1 MTSREKICAALEH
14 RQSDKVPVDFGGT
27 SVSGINASTVYKL
40 RKALN
45 LPEKPVKVV
54 CSYQLLGETDD
65 DLAEKLG
72 CDCVPIMA
80 YKTMFGFKN
89 EGWKPWTLSDGT
101 PVLVPE
107 KFNTRYESNGG
118 VYQYPEGDTSSPA
131 SGYMPSGGFFFDAVD
146 RQKPFDEDNPAVA
159 DNTEEFV
166 RISDD
171 ELRYV
176 QEQADRLYK
185 NTDRAVI
192 GGISG
197 AALGDVS
204 MVPATWMKQP
214 RGIRDVAEWY
224 VSMASRQDFLKEV
237 FDRQSEIA
245 VENLKLYYEAVGDKV
260 AVVYLCGAD
269 FGTQN
274 APMCSTQLFD
284 EVYLP
289 YYRRMTDWI
298 HQNTKW
304 KIFKHSCG
312 SIMPLIP
319 SIIKAGI
326 DILNPVQNSA
336 VNMDAKILKDTFGD
350 KLTFWGGGVDT
361 QKALPFGSPQEVY
374 DQVTERIGI
383 YNRDGGFVFNTIHNT
398 QAKVPVE
405 NFLAMVEAI
414 KNSGIAK

>member
-1 MTSREKICAALEH
+1 MTSRERVQATLEH
-14 RQSDKVPVDFGGT
+14 RQPDKTPVDFGGT
-27 SVSGINASTVYKL
+27 PVTGINASTVYKL
-40 RKALN
+40 RKAFN
-45 LPEKPVKVV
+45 LPERPIRIV
-54 CSYQLLGETDD
+54 CSSQLLGEIDE
-65 DLAEKLG
+65 DLMEKLD

-80 YKTMFGFKN
+80 YKSTFGFRN
-89 EGWKPWTLSDGT
+89 HGWKSWTLSDGT

-107 KFNTRYESNGG
+107 NFNTRYEPNGG
-118 VYQYPEGDTSSPA
+118 VYQYPEGDINSSA
-131 SGYMPSGGFFFDAVD
+131 SGYMPAGGFFFDAVI
-146 RQKPFDEDNPAVA
+146 RQEPFDEDDPSVA

-171 ELRYV
+171 ELRYA
-176 QEQADRLYK
+176 QEQAERLYK
-185 NTDRAVI
+185 NTDRAVT
-192 GGISG
+192 GGITG
-197 AALGDVS
+197 TAIGDIS
-204 MVPATWMKQP
+204 NVPATWMKQP
-214 RGIRDVAEWY
+214 KGIRDVAEWY
-224 VSMASRQDFLKEV
+224 VTMASRQDFLKEV

-245 VENLKLYYEAVGDKV
+245 VENLKLYHEAVGNKI
-260 AVVYLCGAD
+260 AVLYLCGAD

-304 KIFKHSCG
+304 KIFKHTCG

-319 SIIKAGI
+319 SLIKAGI

-336 VNMDAKILKDTFGD
+336 VNMDAKTLKDTFGD

-361 QKALPFGSPQEVY
+361 QGTLPFGTPQEVY

-383 YNRDGGFVFNTIHNT
+383 YNRGGGFVFNTIHNT
-398 QAKVPVE
+398 QAKVPPE
-405 NFLAMVEAI
+405 NFVAMIEAI
-414 KNSGIAK
+414 KQFR